1 MKDTANSSLTLPEN
15 VLNPTALPG
24 SAPLCHELEND
35 LQQATSVT
43 VSDQQSDFGPCAH
56 CLPWGLTGPGAV
68 LRPFHR
74 FTLST
79 SDRYE
84 RV

>member
-1 MKDTANSSLTLPEN
+1 MKDTANSSLTLPEK

-43 VSDQQSDFGPCAH
+43 VSDQQSDLGPV
-56 CLPWGLTGPGAV
+56 LTACPGA
-68 LRPFHR
+68 
-74 FTLST
+74 
-79 SDRYE
+79 
-84 RV
+84 